1 MAQQPHAVP
10 DHAFLTGV
18 RLYNEGAFF
27 EAHEEWETAWR
38 SAAGPADKSL
48 FQGLVQVTAAFYK
61 LFVSKDRASAQR
73 LLERGLAKLDAVP
86 ETSHGLDLAA
96 FRSALRA
103 VLVKLPADTLT
114 RADVPSL
121 TPAI

>member
-1 MAQQPHAVP
+1 MS
-10 DHAFLTGV
+10 DEAFLTGV

-38 SAAGPADKSL
+38 AAASPEDKSL

-61 LFVSKDRASAQR
+61 LFVSQDRASAQR
-73 LLERGLAKLDAVP
+73 LLERGLAKLDVVP
-86 ETSHGLDLAA
+86 DASHGLDLGA

-103 VLVKLPADTLT
+103 VLTKLPGDGMT
-114 RADVPSL
+114 RAQVPAL
-121 TPAI
+121 TPKL